1 MFAFKRPYQ
10 GVQTEKPAFRKLAID
25 FLGTPIVI
33 GGIEEVSLTFNYLN
47 TVTIKQWSFH
57 SVHFSPEVL

>member
-1 MFAFKRPYQ
+1 MFAFKRPYH
-10 GVQTEKPAFRKLAID
+10 GVQTIFD

-47 TVTIKQWSFH
+47 SVTIKQWSFH
-57 SVHFSPEVL
+57 SVQFSPEVL